1 MYSYDRRAAQGVVI
15 RPKDWQAANDV
26 PDSWTRPGH
35 LYRGLSEAE
44 YKFIRSKGVI
54 RSNESWS
61 ASGEGTNFDDS
72 AAGAESYANFGRT
85 DPRKTKKPNYIIE
98 VKKDDTF
105 KRWPDGYWKAPE
117 VPKSKITRV
126 WKMVGENDQVVAY
139 PASI

>member
-26 PDSWTRPGH
+26 PESWTRPGH
-35 LYRGLSEAE
+35 LYRGISEAE
-44 YKFIRSKGVI
+44 YKSIRSKGVI
-54 RSNESWS
+54 KSDESWS
-61 ASGEGTNFDDS
+61 VAGEGTNFSES
-72 AAGAESYANFGRT
+72 ALDAESYANFGRT
-85 DPRKTKKPNYIIE
+85 DPRKTKKPNYVIE
-98 VKKDDTF
+98 VKKDDKF

-117 VPKSKITRV
+117 VPKSQVTRV